1 MIESHFVKDSKH
13 FDINSS
19 NYVSAAS
26 TVNNSMAI
34 STESNR
40 VSNNSSN
47 RQSYDSSKEYLYE
60 DCDEVRGEEV
70 NSPKMRLDSVVQV
83 IQDTHGNVLL
93 K

>member
-47 RQSYDSSKEYLYE
+47 RQSYESSREYDL
-60 DCDEVRGEEV
+60 DCDEVRGETV
-70 NSPKMRLDSVVQV
+70 HSPKMRLDSVVQV